1 MSSSGYGGGGGGYG
15 GGNPVIL
22 YGATVQDAIKRGNQ
36 DEIRKLLEQARST
49 HKDQGD
55 LAQAIRDLESALK

>member
-1 MSSSGYGGGGGGYG
+1 MSSSGYGGGGG
-15 GGNPVIL
+15 NPIIL

-36 DEIRKLLEQARST
+36 DEIRRLLEQARST
-49 HKDQGD
+49 HKEQGD